1 MPELTGRKA
10 LSHQRIVDAAS
21 RAVRRVGYHGVNV
34 TEVMNEAQLT
44 HGGFYAH
51 FASRDA
57 LLSEA
62 VAQAGVDI
70 VRVLREQMARLQA
83 EGSSPLRALLDI
95 YLSPEHALD
104 CENGCPVAL
113 LASEMPR
120 QVPEVADPSRR
131 LVTNL
136 HALVKGAL
144 PARSAPDAAWAVT
157 SALLGAVQLSR
168 ALAEADPA
176 AARAVLADT
185 RKNLLA
191 RHDA

>member
-83 EGSSPLRALLDI
+83 G
-95 YLSPEHALD
+95 
-104 CENGCPVAL
+104 G
-113 LASEMPR
+113 AS
-120 QVPEVADPSRR
+120 
-131 LVTNL
+131 TL